1 MNLISFLFEH
11 IYWVVII
18 GGVLFSMF
26 GRSGAKKRTN
36 RMPSF
41 GGSSEREPHRPANRQ
56 DPAWEEDDEEEYQPQ
71 KPVMA
76 SSPLQGEKGGLGEG
90 SRSQTLE
97 RAVQAA
103 PSRPPEPPRARLAA
117 ANKPQA
123 AAAPAATSQTEMANP
138 KADELR
144 KAVVWAEILG
154 PPRSKRPFGK

>member
-1 MNLISFLFEH
+1 MKIISFLLEN
-11 IYWVVII
+11 IYWVIVV

-41 GGSSEREPHRPANRQ
+41 GGSNEREPHRPERRQ
-56 DPAWEEDDEEEYQPQ
+56 DLVWEEEDEEEYQPQ

-76 SSPLQGEKGGLGEG
+76 GSPLQGERGSSGEVN
-90 SRSQTLE
+90 RPQTLE
-97 RAVQAA
+97 RAIQAA
-103 PSRPPEPPRARLAA
+103 PSRPAEPPRARLAA

-123 AAAPAATSQTEMANP
+123 TAAPAATSHTETPNP